1 MIKMTYYNPNNKPT
15 IAQLNY
21 LEILGYT
28 GKIPETSKKT
38 WFLIADLRISWR
50 PKEHTQGQIS
60 YLKKLGHKGP
70 IPKTRGSAADL
81 ISDILHLKKI
91 GINVNHIPFT
101 IYGDK
106 WSEGNPFEH
115 ILEHTQEFHLAKEWR
130 DSLDN

>member
-1 MIKMTYYNPNNKPT
+1 MGYDSPNKKPT
-15 IAQLNY
+15 IEQLNY
-21 LEILGYT
+21 LKILGYT
-28 GKIPETSKKT
+28 GKIPETRYQT
-38 WFLIADLRISWR
+38 TLLIADLLYHWKPREPSQ
-50 PKEHTQGQIS
+50 KQIS

-70 IPKTRGSAADL
+70 TPKTRGKASDL
-81 ISDILHLKKI
+81 ISNILHLKKI